1 MKFLTSRCCKAV
13 VAFVAAMSLSVNTF
27 AASPQVVNSFYNY
40 AKTNQISKIR
50 RLQSMGYGIDVRTD
64 DGISAYCLAKNDDN
78 TQAMRLLER
87 LGADKNQ
94 KCTTIAWGK
103 TAAVALGVAAVGGGV
118 ALAAG
123 GGGGGGG
130 GDSDPCASKPN
141 SQWFVDHCECVP
153 GYEDPG
159 DGICYKILTCGANQH
174 QDKDKCVCNDG
185 YIEQG
190 GVCYVELTCG
200 ANAHQEGNECVCDGG
215 YIEQGG
221 VCYAELTCGANAHQ
235 EGNKCVCDGG
245 YIEQGGVC
253 YAELSCGAH
262 GTQEGNTC
270 KCEEGYKGSSCQEC
284 DIGYDRYGD
293 DLCHKTLDCGQYGQQ
308 KGGTCVCYDN
318 HVYDGTSCD
327 NKCAEGY
334 ERQEDGSCLKV
345 LDCGEHGESVGGQ
358 CVCKDGYAWDGTTC
372 DNKCAGDYHMGD
384 DGVCYAKLT
393 CGNHGSQVNDQCVCE
408 TGYAWDGT
416 TCDKQC
422 DKDYIMGT
430 DGVCYT
436 DLKCG
441 EHGKQVLDQCRCD
454 AGYGRD
460 ASGACVEKN
469 VVDKVGFEEN
479 ANHNDGEVKIEN
491 NDFVDVY
498 GMKSTFPAEDWVGSD
513 SSLYNRHAKVDAGV
527 TTGEWHS
534 LIDITNNSDANVYG
548 MYSELSGGIYNLYV
562 NIEKDIKGEITAAI
576 NIKNHGNGNVY
587 GIRGNN
593 NVYNLYGDIG
603 VDLEL
608 MKVSSSINV
617 ENDGSGTAYGMY
629 GKTADNSGDYESA
642 VITVKSTY
650 DYMKDALSMSAS
662 GGDVY
667 GLYATSIAT
676 NNGGRIDVSSV
687 SGDAIGMSSN
697 NTADNSGNITS
708 TSVTGNAT
716 GMVGENVRHS
726 GTMTVSSEK
735 GSAYGISASGTGVT
749 VKEKA
754 QIDVSSKSQDNTD
767 AAYGVYAKGGSVEI
781 ENGVQSIGIT
791 SEAGNAYGVY
801 AINGTTITNAFGL
814 ETPEEGEANEPAKG
828 IVVTSTS
835 GEAYGLYGNSGN
847 ITNNGKVD
855 VNGGKAAYGI
865 KGEGGSITVT
875 NSGSVLSHSDGGD
888 AYGMHSENKASNSGT
903 IEVSSVSG
911 NAVGM
916 VGAGVNNTGILNVS
930 STENNVYGLQWHE
943 VLMSILN
950 PGTNKGTI
958 NVSGNNDTY
967 GYYASGAISASFVNE
982 TGGVIIGNN
991 TSGNLYGVY
1000 AGNETSVN
1008 NPSHKNE
1015 GTIEL
1020 TATTG
1025 NVYGMYGE
1033 NVTLDNTSGEESST
1047 AGGVEGTVVSDQG
1060 IVVASTLGE
1069 AYGMYGKNS
1078 VITNSG
1084 KIAVNGGSA
1093 AYGIKAEENS
1103 SVANSGNIEVYTSET
1118 GNAYGLYLLNGSY
1131 TGDGSGN
1138 IKVTGTGIGHSYGV
1152 YYDGETSLN
1161 FNSGMDI
1168 SNKEGNAYGIYAN
1181 QGGITFTGG
1190 NESFSVMST
1199 GSGNAYGMYG
1209 NGGTLANNAISD
1221 YVLNVSSSG
1230 SGHAYGMYANGGSVT
1245 TDAGSMLQ
1253 VNNTGTGDAYGIY
1266 GIGADINNRGD
1277 ITVSA
1282 SDAGNAY
1289 GIYADGGSVNN
1300 SGTIT
1305 VDGNTAYGIYATNG
1319 AMVTNT
1325 GTITLN
1331 GTSCGDCDGGA
1342 SNGNYIVLAE
1352 GSTLV
1357 NASLMSVAGDF
1368 DFDDYGSSFRMGKGG
1383 VVEASGDVSGTAAV
1397 EASVVQGGFE
1407 DEYREEGA
1415 IKGQNLGVAAASQSA
1430 MFEASIEE
1438 GEDGAAD
1445 IVMKRESFN
1454 NLSSAS
1460 SIAAYLEQNYKAE
1473 KNEQLFDALKSAP
1486 NAASYRSAEAELL
1499 GYGLLPNFSRE
1510 NMTVLRSLNNAL
1522 NKELFTAEGKER
1534 KMVGYDF
1541 LYQARDTKGTLTG
1554 YENYANTMYF
1564 MYDNEHENGLRS
1576 GLGMSITQFNSNYD
1590 DDSSRKEIMIQA
1602 LVPISYKAENGLKWA
1617 SVARFGYGDGEY
1629 KRRTSSDVFESD
1641 LSEWIYGLSNAVRYK
1656 MDLGFVKVE
1665 PTAEFNV
1672 LGYYQNRIRE
1682 DKNKANAIKAD
1693 AVNNLSV
1700 EGGLGFNLSK
1710 EWKLNERDKLSV
1722 HAGAMYYHE
1731 FAEPYHSL
1739 DASIYGMTGSY
1750 RITDYEGI
1758 YDDDRGVLSAGFDY
1772 DIGDFTIYGQYNQY
1786 IEDENPMSINAGLK
1800 YRF

>member
-185 YIEQG
+185 YIDQG

-593 NVYNLYGDIG
+593 NVYNLYGDVG

-629 GKTADNSGDYESA
+629 GKTADNTGDYESA
-642 VITVKSTY
+642 VITVKSIY

-667 GLYATSIAT
+667 GLYATNIAT

-1033 NVTLDNTSGEESST
+1033 NVTLDNTSGEESSET
-1047 AGGVEGTVVSDQG
+1047 NKG
-1060 IVVASTLGE
+1060 IVVTSTSGE
-1069 AYGMYGKNS
+1069 AYGIYGKNS

-1093 AYGIKAEENS
+1093 
-1103 SVANSGNIEVYTSET
+1103 
-1118 GNAYGLYLLNGSY
+1118 
-1131 TGDGSGN
+1131 
-1138 IKVTGTGIGHSYGV
+1138 
-1152 YYDGETSLN
+1152 
-1161 FNSGMDI
+1161 
-1168 SNKEGNAYGIYAN
+1168 
-1181 QGGITFTGG
+1181 
-1190 NESFSVMST
+1190 
-1199 GSGNAYGMYG
+1199 
-1209 NGGTLANNAISD
+1209 
-1221 YVLNVSSSG
+1221 
-1230 SGHAYGMYANGGSVT
+1230 
-1245 TDAGSMLQ
+1245 
-1253 VNNTGTGDAYGIY
+1253 
-1266 GIGADINNRGD
+1266 
-1277 ITVSA
+1277 
-1282 SDAGNAY
+1282 AY

-1319 AMVTNT
+1319 ATVTNT

-1331 GTSCGDCDGGA
+1331 GTLCDGDCYDRA

-1368 DFDDYGSSFRMGKGG
+1368 DFDDYGSSFRMGKSG
-1383 VVEASGDVSGTAAV
+1383 VVEASGEVSGTAAV
-1397 EASVVQGGFE
+1397 DASVVQGGFE

-1602 LVPISYKAENGLKWA
+1602 LVPVSYKAENGLKWA

-1641 LSEWIYGLSNAVRYK
+1641 LSEWIYGLSNAVRYE
-1656 MDLGFVKVE
+1656 MDLSFVKVE

>member
-40 AKTNQISKIR
+40 AKTNQMSKIR

-185 YIEQG
+185 YIDQG
-190 GVCYVELTCG
+190 G
-200 ANAHQEGNECVCDGG
+200 
-215 YIEQGG
+215 I
-221 VCYAELTCGANAHQ
+221 CYAELTCGANAHQ

-245 YIEQGGVC
+245 YIEQDGVC
-253 YAELSCGAH
+253 YMELDCGAH
-262 GTQEGNTC
+262 GTQEGNSC
-270 KCEEGYKGSSCQEC
+270 KCEEGYTGADCKG
-284 DIGYDRYGD
+284 
-293 DLCHKTLDCGQYGQQ
+293 
-308 KGGTCVCYDN
+308 
-318 HVYDGTSCD
+318 
-327 NKCAEGY
+327 CAEGY
-334 ERQEDGSCLKV
+334 YGYDGTCYKILDCVHGQLINGVCKCDTGYAGETCDECATDYIEQPDGSCYADLKCV
-345 LDCGEHGESVGGQ
+345 HGEQNGNVCECEEGYDGVTCNACAADYVTGPDNLCYPRLDCGLHGEQNGN
-358 CVCKDGYAWDGTTC
+358 VCECEEGYAGDTC
-372 DNKCAGDYHMGD
+372 NDCASDYKRFDN
-384 DGVCYAKLT
+384 VCYKILN
-393 CGNHGSQVNDQCVCE
+393 CG
-408 TGYAWDGT
+408 
-416 TCDKQC
+416 
-422 DKDYIMGT
+422 
-430 DGVCYT
+430 
-436 DLKCG
+436 G
-441 EHGKQVLDQCRCD
+441 ENGEAGKQIKDKCECNE
-454 AGYGRD
+454 GYGR
-460 ASGACVEKN
+460 GADGLCVPDGT
-469 VVDKVGFEEN
+469 DKVGFEGN
-479 ANHNDGEVKIEN
+479 TNHNGEEIKIEN
-491 NDFVDVY
+491 NDFADVY
-498 GMKSTFPAEDWVGSD
+498 GMKYDAITFEEYVGNQNY
-513 SSLYNRHAKVDAGV
+513 LYNTYASASGAVSGD
-527 TTGEWHS
+527 WNS
-534 LIDITNNSDANVYG
+534 LIDITNNSDGDVYG
-548 MYSELSGGIYNLYV
+548 MYSKNNVYNLFAD
-562 NIEKDIKGEITAAI
+562 ITKDVKGEVTSTV
-576 NIKNHGNGNVY
+576 NIKNHGNGDIY
-587 GIRGNN
+587 GIKGDNSIY
-593 NVYNLYGDIG
+593 NVCVVNSSD
-603 VDLEL
+603 VDPN
-608 MKVSSSINV
+608 SIKIV
-617 ENDGSGTAYGMY
+617 GSVKIENDGSGTSYGLY
-629 GKTADNSGDYESA
+629 GTDVYNIDRNEGDAEKYASA
-642 VITVKSTY
+642 EISVTSTY
-650 DYMKDALSMSAS
+650 DYLNDVLNGGDE

-667 GLYATSIAT
+667 GIYTLNTA
-676 NNGGRIDVSSV
+676 NNSGTIEVSSV
-687 SGDAIGMSSN
+687 SG
-697 NTADNSGNITS
+697 T
-708 TSVTGNAT
+708 AT
-716 GMVGENVRHS
+716 GIGSKEENQGNGEISHS

-735 GSAYGISASGTGVT
+735 GSAYGISSDGSEIT
-749 VKEKA
+749 VAENA
-754 QIDVSSKSQDNTD
+754 QINVSSKSQDNKD
-767 AAYGVYAKGGSVEI
+767 AAYGIYGDGGLSVNI
-781 ENGVQSIGIT
+781 ENGVQSIEIM

-801 AINGTTITNAFGL
+801 VSSNSAKNITNNFGQEMS
-814 ETPEEGEANEPAKG
+814 ETTDGEEESGEEEVPDEGEANEPTKG

-835 GEAYGLYGNSGN
+835 GEAYGIYGIFNS
-847 ITNNGKVD
+847 ITNNGKVE
-855 VNGGKAAYGI
+855 VNGSKAAYGI
-865 KGEGGSITVT
+865 KSETNKDNDNITVA

-888 AYGMHSENKASNSGT
+888 AYGIHSENGASNSGT

-916 VGAGVNNTGILNVS
+916 VGFGVNNTGILNVS
-930 STENNVYGLQWHE
+930 STGNNVYGLQWHE
-943 VLMSILN
+943 VLMSLLH

-1000 AGNETSVN
+1000 AGNETSISS
-1008 NPSHKNE
+1008 PSHKNE

-1033 NVTLDNTSGEESST
+1033 NVTIDNTSGEESSET
-1047 AGGVEGTVVSDQG
+1047 NKG
-1060 IVVASTLGE
+1060 IVVTSTSGE
-1069 AYGMYGKNS
+1069 AYGIYGKNS

-1093 AYGIKAEENS
+1093 AYGI
-1103 SVANSGNIEVYTSET
+1103 
-1118 GNAYGLYLLNGSY
+1118 
-1131 TGDGSGN
+1131 
-1138 IKVTGTGIGHSYGV
+1138 
-1152 YYDGETSLN
+1152 
-1161 FNSGMDI
+1161 
-1168 SNKEGNAYGIYAN
+1168 
-1181 QGGITFTGG
+1181 
-1190 NESFSVMST
+1190 
-1199 GSGNAYGMYG
+1199 
-1209 NGGTLANNAISD
+1209 
-1221 YVLNVSSSG
+1221 
-1230 SGHAYGMYANGGSVT
+1230 
-1245 TDAGSMLQ
+1245 
-1253 VNNTGTGDAYGIY
+1253 
-1266 GIGADINNRGD
+1266 
-1277 ITVSA
+1277 
-1282 SDAGNAY
+1282 
-1289 GIYADGGSVNN
+1289 YADGGSVTN

-1319 AMVTNT
+1319 ATVTNT

-1331 GTSCGDCDGGA
+1331 GTPCDGDCDGSA

-1415 IKGQNLGVAAASQSA
+1415 IKGQNVDVAAASQSA

-1445 IVMKRESFN
+1445 IVMKRTSFN

-1602 LVPISYKAENGLKWA
+1602 LVPVSYKAENGLKWA

-1641 LSEWIYGLSNAVRYK
+1641 LSEWIYGLSNAVRYE

>member
-13 VAFVAAMSLSVNTF
+13 IAFVAAMSLSVNTF

-185 YIEQG
+185 YIDQG
-190 GVCYVELTCG
+190 G
-200 ANAHQEGNECVCDGG
+200 
-215 YIEQGG
+215 I
-221 VCYAELTCGANAHQ
+221 CYAELTCGANAHQ

-245 YIEQGGVC
+245 YIEQEGAC
-253 YAELSCGAH
+253 YAELTCGAH
-262 GTQEGNTC
+262 GTQEGNSC
-270 KCEEGYKGSSCQEC
+270 KCEEGYTGADCKG
-284 DIGYDRYGD
+284 
-293 DLCHKTLDCGQYGQQ
+293 
-308 KGGTCVCYDN
+308 
-318 HVYDGTSCD
+318 
-327 NKCAEGY
+327 CAEGY
-334 ERQEDGSCLKV
+334 YGYDGTCYKILDCVHGQLINGVCKCDTGYAGETCDECATDYIEQPDGSCYADLKCV
-345 LDCGEHGESVGGQ
+345 HGEQNGNVCECEEGYDGVTCNACAADYVTGPDNLCYPRLDCGLHGEQNGN
-358 CVCKDGYAWDGTTC
+358 VCECEEGYAGDTC
-372 DNKCAGDYHMGD
+372 NDCASDYKRFDN
-384 DGVCYAKLT
+384 VCYKILN
-393 CGNHGSQVNDQCVCE
+393 CG
-408 TGYAWDGT
+408 
-416 TCDKQC
+416 
-422 DKDYIMGT
+422 
-430 DGVCYT
+430 
-436 DLKCG
+436 G
-441 EHGKQVLDQCRCD
+441 ENGEAGKQIKDKCECNE
-454 AGYGRD
+454 GYGR
-460 ASGACVEKN
+460 GADGLCVPN
-469 VVDKVGFEEN
+469 GTDKVGFEGN
-479 ANHNDGEVKIEN
+479 TNHNGGEIKIEN
-491 NDFVDVY
+491 NDFADVY
-498 GMKSTFPAEDWVGSD
+498 GMKYDAITFEEYVGNQSY
-513 SSLYNRHAKVDAGV
+513 LYNTYASASGAVSGD
-527 TTGEWHS
+527 WNS
-534 LIDITNNSDANVYG
+534 LIDITNNSDGDVYG
-548 MYSELSGGIYNLYV
+548 MYSKNNVYNLFAD
-562 NIEKDIKGEITAAI
+562 ITKDVKGEVTSTV
-576 NIKNHGNGNVY
+576 NIKNHGNGDIY
-587 GIRGNN
+587 GIKGDNSIY
-593 NVYNLYGDIG
+593 NVCVVNSSD
-603 VDLEL
+603 VDPN
-608 MKVSSSINV
+608 SIKIV
-617 ENDGSGTAYGMY
+617 GSVKIENDGSGTSYGLY
-629 GKTADNSGDYESA
+629 GTDVYNIDRNEGDAEKYASA
-642 VITVKSTY
+642 EISVTSTY
-650 DYMKDALSMSAS
+650 DYLNDVLNGGDE

-667 GLYATSIAT
+667 GIYTLNTA
-676 NNGGRIDVSSV
+676 NNSGTIEVSSV
-687 SGDAIGMSSN
+687 SG
-697 NTADNSGNITS
+697 T
-708 TSVTGNAT
+708 AT
-716 GMVGENVRHS
+716 GIGSKEENQGNGEISHS

-735 GSAYGISASGTGVT
+735 GSAYGISSDGSEIT
-749 VKEKA
+749 VAENA
-754 QIDVSSKSQDNTD
+754 QINVSSKSQDNKD
-767 AAYGVYAKGGSVEI
+767 AAYGIYGDGGLSVNI
-781 ENGVQSIGIT
+781 ENGVQSIEIM

-801 AINGTTITNAFGL
+801 VSSNSAKNITNNFGQEMS
-814 ETPEEGEANEPAKG
+814 ETTDGEEESGEEEVPDEGEANEPTKG

-835 GEAYGLYGNSGN
+835 GEAYGIYGIFNS
-847 ITNNGKVD
+847 ITNNGKVE
-855 VNGGKAAYGI
+855 VNGSKAAYGI
-865 KGEGGSITVT
+865 KSETNKDNDNITVA

-888 AYGMHSENKASNSGT
+888 AYGIHSENGASNSGT

-916 VGAGVNNTGILNVS
+916 VGFGVNNTGILNVS
-930 STENNVYGLQWHE
+930 STGNNVYGLQWHE
-943 VLMSILN
+943 VLMSLLN

-967 GYYASGAISASFVNE
+967 GYYASGTISASFVNE

-1033 NVTLDNTSGEESST
+1033 NVTLDNTSGEESSET
-1047 AGGVEGTVVSDQG
+1047 NKG
-1060 IVVASTLGE
+1060 IVVTSTSGE
-1069 AYGMYGKNS
+1069 AYGIYGKNS

-1093 AYGIKAEENS
+1093 AYGI
-1103 SVANSGNIEVYTSET
+1103 
-1118 GNAYGLYLLNGSY
+1118 
-1131 TGDGSGN
+1131 
-1138 IKVTGTGIGHSYGV
+1138 
-1152 YYDGETSLN
+1152 
-1161 FNSGMDI
+1161 
-1168 SNKEGNAYGIYAN
+1168 
-1181 QGGITFTGG
+1181 
-1190 NESFSVMST
+1190 
-1199 GSGNAYGMYG
+1199 
-1209 NGGTLANNAISD
+1209 
-1221 YVLNVSSSG
+1221 
-1230 SGHAYGMYANGGSVT
+1230 
-1245 TDAGSMLQ
+1245 
-1253 VNNTGTGDAYGIY
+1253 
-1266 GIGADINNRGD
+1266 
-1277 ITVSA
+1277 
-1282 SDAGNAY
+1282 
-1289 GIYADGGSVNN
+1289 YADGGSVTN
-1300 SGTIT
+1300 SGTIA

-1331 GTSCGDCDGGA
+1331 GTSCGDCNGSA

-1641 LSEWIYGLSNAVRYK
+1641 LSEWIYGLSNAVRYE